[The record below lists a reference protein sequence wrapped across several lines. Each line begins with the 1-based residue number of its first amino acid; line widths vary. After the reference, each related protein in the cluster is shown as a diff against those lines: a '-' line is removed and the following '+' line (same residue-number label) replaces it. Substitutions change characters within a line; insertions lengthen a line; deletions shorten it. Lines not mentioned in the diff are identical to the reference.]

1 LEGKNIG
8 VEIFNC
14 IISEDYKCS
23 GPYICRRSDVFIF
36 IYDISDKSTFV
47 SIKKIIPLYKER
59 FEEKDGVVII
69 VGNKIDLPRREVQR
83 NLGENLAKEY
93 NAFFFETSIVTGE
106 GINQL
111 FELCIN
117 NIVQRAKNEY
127 HPIQENNLTLGSSM
141 TSTPNITEFNTPK
154 EKPNNNK
161 INFQQDNYEKLYKE
175 EKLKNEDLKKEI
187 TKLQYV
193 NEYLEKE
200 LKIEREKNFS
210 ISNKDHISN
219 EDPNKIIK
227 LYEQISE
234 NQKEIKNLKGK
245 LERFLFEL
253 CENGKLMSV
262 IISIEDKNIQY
273 SVIAKNI
280 DKFLRIEEKFYDA
293 FPEFGKVENSFYI
306 NGNKI
311 NKYQTLEENAIKNS
325 ELIIIK
331 IENK

>member
-1 LEGKNIG
+1 MGNKENQKNKHKEAEPIIYSEMYKITFDGYNQVGKSSIMKKYLEGKEFKQSEARYILHPYIIYTFGFPLEERNIG
-8 VEIFNC
+8 VQVFDC
-14 IISEDYKCS
+14 KSSGDYGS
-23 GPYICRRSDVFIF
+23 AAPFICRRTDVFIF
-36 IYDISDKSTFV
+36 VYDISDKSTFV

-93 NAFFFETSIVTGE
+93 NAFFFETSTTTGE

-154 EKPNNNK
+154 EKPNNNNINK
-161 INFQQDNYEKLYKE
+161 INSQEDNYEKLYKE
-175 EKLKNEDLKKEI
+175 ERLKNEDLKKEI

-219 EDPNKIIK
+219 EDPSKIIK
-227 LYEQISE
+227 LYEQIRESKR
-234 NQKEIKNLKGK
+234 NK
-245 LERFLFEL
+245 
-253 CENGKLMSV
+253 
-262 IISIEDKNIQY
+262 
-273 SVIAKNI
+273 
-280 DKFLRIEEKFYDA
+280 KFKR
-293 FPEFGKVENSFYI
+293 
-306 NGNKI
+306 KI
-311 NKYQTLEENAIKNS
+311 R
-325 ELIIIK
+325 K
-331 IENK
+331 IPI

>member
-1 LEGKNIG
+1 MGNKENHQNNHKGTKPITYSETYKIIFDGNKKVGKTSIIKKYLEGKVFNQTYSTYQYQFFKYTFGFPLEGKNIG

-14 IISEDYKCS
+14 IISEDYRCS
-23 GPYICRRSDVFIF
+23 GPYICRRTDVFIF
-36 IYDISDKSTFV
+36 VYDISDKSTFI
-47 SIKKIIPLYKER
+47 SIKKIIPLYKDR
-59 FEEKDGVVII
+59 FEEKDGMII
-69 VGNKIDLPRREVQR
+69 ILGNKIDLLRREVQR

-219 EDPNKIIK
+219 EDPSKIIK
-227 LYEQISE
+227 LYEQIRESKR
-234 NQKEIKNLKGK
+234 NK
-245 LERFLFEL
+245 
-253 CENGKLMSV
+253 
-262 IISIEDKNIQY
+262 
-273 SVIAKNI
+273 
-280 DKFLRIEEKFYDA
+280 KFKR
-293 FPEFGKVENSFYI
+293 
-306 NGNKI
+306 KI
-311 NKYQTLEENAIKNS
+311 R
-325 ELIIIK
+325 K
-331 IENK
+331 IPI